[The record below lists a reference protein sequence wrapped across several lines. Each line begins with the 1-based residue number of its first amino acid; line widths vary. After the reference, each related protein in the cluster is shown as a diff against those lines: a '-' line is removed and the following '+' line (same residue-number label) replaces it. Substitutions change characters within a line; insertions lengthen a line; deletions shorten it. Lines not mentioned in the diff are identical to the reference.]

1 MAFVTSGFLG
11 SKAGLTRERKC
22 RAPPPRGNVARM
34 LVSEVASKEELDKV
48 LDGAGESLVVIDY
61 STSWC
66 GPCKI
71 IAPKFEAM
79 SETYEDVVFLKVMGD
94 KDEATAELMK
104 TEAIRAVPAFHFWKS
119 KERIHTITGARTED
133 IEASIDMYK

>member
-1 MAFVTSGFLG
+1 
-11 SKAGLTRERKC
+11 
-22 RAPPPRGNVARM
+22 
-34 LVSEVASKEELDKV
+34 
-48 LDGAGESLVVIDY
+48 
-61 STSWC
+61 
-66 GPCKI
+66 
-71 IAPKFEAM
+71 
-79 SETYEDVVFLKVMGD
+79 MGD